1 MISLITKITNGIIIT
16 DTLEKGKS
24 LYFEDGKITAI
35 TAENLP
41 FDREIDAE
49 GKYVSPGFVDIH
61 THGAGDCDF
70 ADNDKELIL
79 KACNTHAKYGTTT
92 IFPTCTSSAFEDTVK
107 FVENV
112 RDLMKE
118 NAPGKPFI
126 AGSHLEGPYF
136 SDGQRGA
143 QNPAYIKCPKKEEYT
158 KFYEASDGTLARISF
173 APELCGSLELCDYL
187 REKGVVASFGHT
199 DGVYSELKPAID
211 RGCRLATHLYSGM
224 NCVTRRNLIRNLGA
238 VETTFLEDDVY
249 AEIICDGIHLPVEVL
264 KLIIKIKGVDKLCM
278 VTDSMRA
285 AGMGEGE
292 SVLGARNDG
301 LPVVVRNGVAYLTD
315 MTAFA
320 GSVATSDRLVRV
332 MHKDVGM
339 PLTDCIKMMC
349 ENPAKVM
356 KLTDRGRLAVG
367 YVADIVVFDEDIAV
381 EKVICGGEE
390 LW

>member
-1 MISLITKITNGIIIT
+1 MITKITNGIIIT
-16 DTLEKGKS
+16 DTLEKGKN

-41 FDREIDAE
+41 FDREIDAG
-49 GKYVSPGFVDIH
+49 GKYVSPGFIDIH

-92 IFPTCTSSAFEDTVK
+92 IFPTCTSSSFEDTLK
-107 FVENV
+107 FVENI
-112 RDLMKE
+112 RELMKE
-118 NAPGKPFI
+118 NAPGKPYI

-136 SDGQRGA
+136 ADGQRGA
-143 QNPAYIKCPKKEEYT
+143 QNPAYIKAPVPEEYT
-158 KFYEASDGTLARISF
+158 KFYEAAQGTLSRISF
-173 APELCGSLELCDYL
+173 APELDGGLELCDYL
-187 REKGVVASFGHT
+187 RERNVVASFGHT

-211 RGCRLATHLYSGM
+211 RGCKLATHLYSGM

-278 VTDSMRA
+278 ITDSMCA
-285 AGMGEGE
+285 AGMGEGNFVIG
-292 SVLGARNDG
+292 SRKDG
-301 LPVVVRNGVAYLTD
+301 LPVVVKNGVAYLTD

-320 GSVATSDRLVRV
+320 GSIATSDRLVRV

-339 PLTDCIKMMC
+339 PLADCIKMMC

-367 YVADIVVFDEDIAV
+367 YVADVVVFDEDIAV

-390 LW
+390 VW

>member
-1 MISLITKITNGIIIT
+1 MTSLITKITNGIIIT
-16 DTLEKGKS
+16 DTLETGKS

-112 RDLMKE
+112 RDRMKE

-173 APELCGSLELCDYL
+173 APELCGSLELRDYL
-187 REKGVVASFGHT
+187 REKGVEIAAHIRQMLNVSDRAFDGHVT
-199 DGVYSELKPAID
+199 ADELRELKGHAFPTLDPMA
-211 RGCRLATHLYSGM
+211 
-224 NCVTRRNLIRNLGA
+224 
-238 VETTFLEDDVY
+238 
-249 AEIICDGIHLPVEVL
+249 AE
-264 KLIIKIKGVDKLCM
+264 
-278 VTDSMRA
+278 
-285 AGMGEGE
+285 
-292 SVLGARNDG
+292 
-301 LPVVVRNGVAYLTD
+301 
-315 MTAFA
+315 AFA
-320 GSVATSDRLVRV
+320 TIINYSYIITR
-332 MHKDVGM
+332 
-339 PLTDCIKMMC
+339 TY
-349 ENPAKVM
+349 EN
-356 KLTDRGRLAVG
+356 
-367 YVADIVVFDEDIAV
+367 IFNIF
-381 EKVICGGEE
+381 
-390 LW
+390 

>member
-1 MISLITKITNGIIIT
+1 MIYLITKITNGIIIT
-16 DTLEKGKS
+16 DTLEKGKN

-41 FDREIDAE
+41 FDREIDAG
-49 GKYVSPGFVDIH
+49 GKYVSPGFIDIH

-92 IFPTCTSSAFEDTVK
+92 IFPTCTSSSFEDTLK
-107 FVENV
+107 FVENI
-112 RDLMKE
+112 RELMKE
-118 NAPGKPFI
+118 NAPGKPYI

-136 SDGQRGA
+136 ADGQRGA
-143 QNPAYIKCPKKEEYT
+143 QNPAYIKAPVPEEYT
-158 KFYEASDGTLARISF
+158 KFYEAAQGTLSRISF
-173 APELCGSLELCDYL
+173 APELDGGLELCDYL
-187 REKGVVASFGHT
+187 RERNVVASFGHT

-211 RGCRLATHLYSGM
+211 RGCKLATHLYSGM

-278 VTDSMRA
+278 ITDSMCA
-285 AGMGEGE
+285 AGMGEGNFVIG
-292 SVLGARNDG
+292 SRKDG
-301 LPVVVRNGVAYLTD
+301 LPVVVKNGVAYLTD

-320 GSVATSDRLVRV
+320 GSIATSDRLVRV

-339 PLTDCIKMMC
+339 PLADCIKMMC

-367 YVADIVVFDEDIAV
+367 YVADVVVFDEDIAV

-390 LW
+390 VW